1 MTLVQSSES
10 LINDARFSKLLQK
23 EVGTLEDFE
32 ERELRLNSFAKA
44 RLMRRAKDEDDGGT
58 DED

>member
-1 MTLVQSSES
+1 MTLVQYSES

-44 RLMRRAKDEDDGGT
+44 RLMRRAKDEDDCGT